1 MTDYSVKK
9 YTHTHKTKLKC
20 DNEVNV
26 NVLVLQYGA
35 ALIVDEVQ
43 TGGGSTGH
51 YW

>member
-9 YTHTHKTKLKC
+9 CTHTHKTKLKC
-20 DNEVNV
+20 DNGVNV